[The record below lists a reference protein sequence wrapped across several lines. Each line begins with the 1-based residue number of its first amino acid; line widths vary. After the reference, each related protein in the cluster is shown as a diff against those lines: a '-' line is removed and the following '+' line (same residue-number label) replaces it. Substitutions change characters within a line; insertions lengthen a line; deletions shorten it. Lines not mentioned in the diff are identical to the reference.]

1 MNPPPPPLQVERI
14 SHIIIFNIIKKIL
27 EFNILLLKYTPKLTI
42 YHNLPHTMSF
52 CAMRLLHVSKNNL
65 TPPPP
70 PPPPKSKYYRY
81 ATATN

>member
-1 MNPPPPPLQVERI
+1 MNPPPPLQVERI
-14 SHIIIFNIIKKIL
+14 NHIIIFNIIKKIL

-65 TPPPP
+65 TPPPL
-70 PPPPKSKYYRY
+70 PKVNTIDTPLQLINYLP
-81 ATATN
+81 

>member
-1 MNPPPPPLQVERI
+1 MNPPPPPPLQLERI
-14 SHIIIFNIIKKIL
+14 NHIIIFNIIKIL

-65 TPPPP
+65 TPPP
-70 PPPPKSKYYRY
+70 KSKYYRY